1 MILLKELEGFRV
13 DVPPPGPEARA
24 GGRRALTEAVRIE
37 RVERDK
43 VVRRPQ
49 LVSSGDGPQ
58 SQPRS
63 GRLSRRAA
71 LGAAAALAAAA
82 AVIGL
87 LTATPNERT
96 PAGHRSAGRSGAS
109 TLPLSR
115 GVTLPLSR
123 GVTLRLAG
131 YNFALPAGFQTF
143 AGQCPHASSPSRKEL
158 KPHVWK
164 SAKAVDGGC
173 VEVEVVLAAGTAVVP
188 PSPAA
193 EPVPVGSYQGYL
205 LTASPAT
212 TQSSTGET
220 LYVVIPSAQ
229 GDSYLVLS
237 AVGLTPAQ
245 LIAMAE
251 AALPGAPGTTTPCS
265 NNCG

>member
-1 MILLKELEGFRV
+1 MILLKELEGFRA

-109 TLPLSR
+109 
-115 GVTLPLSR
+115 TLPLSR

-229 GDSYLVLS
+229 GDGYLVLS
-237 AVGLTPAQ
+237 ALGLTPAQ
-245 LIAMAE
+245 LITIAE
-251 AALPGAPGTTTPCS
+251 SALPGAPGTTTPCP

>member
-1 MILLKELEGFRV
+1 MTFLKELKGFRA
-13 DVPPPGPEARA
+13 DVPPPSPEARA
-24 GGRRALTEAVRIE
+24 GGRRALIEAVRIE

-43 VVRRPQ
+43 VVRCPQ
-49 LVSSGDGPQ
+49 LVASCDGPQ
-58 SQPRS
+58 PQRRS

-71 LGAAAALAAAA
+71 LGAAACLAAAA
-82 AVIGL
+82 VVIGL
-87 LTATPNERT
+87 LIATPNGRT
-96 PAGHRSAGRSGAS
+96 PAGHRSAGRSETS
-109 TLPLSR
+109 TSPL
-115 GVTLPLSR
+115 GR

-131 YNFALPAGFQTF
+131 YDFALPAGFQAF
-143 AGQCPHASSPSRKEL
+143 DGQCSNSSSPDRKEL
-158 KPHVWK
+158 KPHWK
-164 SAKAVDGGC
+164 SARASDGGC

-188 PSPAA
+188 PSA

-237 AVGLTPAQ
+237 AVDLTPAQ
-245 LIAMAE
+245 LIAIAE